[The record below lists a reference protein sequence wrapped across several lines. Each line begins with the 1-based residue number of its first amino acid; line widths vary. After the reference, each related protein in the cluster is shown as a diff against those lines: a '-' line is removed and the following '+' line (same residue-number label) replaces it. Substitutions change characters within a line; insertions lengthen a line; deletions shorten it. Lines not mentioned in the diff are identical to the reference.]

1 MSKNQGKFLKGRE
14 NPQMMNLHHL
24 TSFSPAIFSS
34 STERRGG
41 ITSSAIFPELAA
53 LLEER

>member
-1 MSKNQGKFLKGRE
+1 MSKNQGKFLQGRE

-34 STERRGG
+34 STERRGS